1 VTDLLSGRFAVV
13 TGSSQGL
20 GFHITDAYL
29 AEGASVAICAR
40 NADELAAAEQ
50 QLRRHLRDGQRLLSV
65 IADVTKREEVDA
77 LFAQVE
83 EEFGTI
89 DILVNNAGIYGP
101 LGLLDEVPWSEWE
114 TAITVNLLGSALA
127 MRAVIPIMKSRGYGK
142 IIQLSGG
149 GATTPL
155 PFASAYAASKM
166 AVVRL
171 AETVAEE
178 LRPFGIMVNSI
189 APGALNTRLLDE
201 AIEAGPERIG
211 REFYEKL
218 LTQKESGGA
227 GFEAATQLAVFL
239 GSARSDGITGKLI
252 SAIWDDWEDFP
263 LNLEILSD
271 SDLFTIRRI
280 TREERPLHW
289 KSDNL
294 SSKISNA

>member
-1 VTDLLSGRFAVV
+1 MTDLLSGRFAVV

-114 TAITVNLLGSALA
+114 TAITVNLLGSTLA

-149 GATTPL
+149 GGYDTPSVCQRICRL
-155 PFASAYAASKM
+155 EDGGSAAS
-166 AVVRL
+166 RNGGRG
-171 AETVAEE
+171 TSTFWNHGE
-178 LRPFGIMVNSI
+178 LDRTRC
-189 APGALNTRLLDE
+189 AQHALT
-201 AIEAGPERIG
+201 
-211 REFYEKL
+211 
-218 LTQKESGGA
+218 
-227 GFEAATQLAVFL
+227 
-239 GSARSDGITGKLI
+239 
-252 SAIWDDWEDFP
+252 
-263 LNLEILSD
+263 
-271 SDLFTIRRI
+271 
-280 TREERPLHW
+280 
-289 KSDNL
+289 
-294 SSKISNA
+294 